1 MTVQVI
7 KTVNGMSNLLSV
19 LVLTA
24 QLVNIIQKF
33 RQQLAAIIDRLGT
46 EFVVT
51 EVQTI
56 VGIHWNVGKAN
67 EQMIQSKG

>member
-7 KTVNGMSNLLSV
+7 KIVNGMSNLLSV

-56 VGIHWNVGKAN
+56 VGIH
-67 EQMIQSKG
+67 

>member
-7 KTVNGMSNLLSV
+7 KIVNGMSNLLSV

-46 EFVVT
+46 EFVVP
-51 EVQTI
+51 EV
-56 VGIHWNVGKAN
+56 
-67 EQMIQSKG
+67 

>member
-7 KTVNGMSNLLSV
+7 KIVNRMSNLLSV

-56 VGIHWNVGKAN
+56 VGIH
-67 EQMIQSKG
+67 

>member
-56 VGIHWNVGKAN
+56 VGIH
-67 EQMIQSKG
+67 